1 VVLPPPPALDAPALT
16 VKDPPG
22 SDVEGPTVTEISPP
36 SPLAA
41 LPVPMDMEPDEPQ
54 EVVPELKTKA
64 PLIPPVPASGVRIVI
79 SPELLAVPI
88 PDNTDT

>member
-1 VVLPPPPALDAPALT
+1 
-16 VKDPPG
+16 
-22 SDVEGPTVTEISPP
+22 
-36 SPLAA
+36 
-41 LPVPMDMEPDEPQ
+41 MDMEPDEPL

-79 SPELLAVPI
+79 SPELLAVPT